1 MKERAMAERRI
12 RVGVIGAGT
21 FAEQCHVPGVQAHPR
36 AEVAA
41 LCARNRQRAAAMA
54 ARLGVP
60 EVITDYR
67 ELLARPD
74 IDAVTIVAPDS
85 LHMEI
90 AVAASQA
97 GKHVLCEKPLAQNAE
112 EARRMTEEAARSGL
126 IAMVAFTFRYMR
138 ALPELRRLVRE
149 GVIGTPFYAA
159 LQVHWGEVIRP
170 GAPIGWRQDLASCSG
185 GVWADGAAHL
195 FDVLAFALA
204 PVQEVCAQMVV
215 VPRPGGSPQPTNVD
229 LATCLAR
236 LHLEGERTSGYADRE
251 PGTVQVSILTSRV
264 DRPHETP
271 DEFQVLGTAG
281 ALSMPLTR
289 GQREHLHLLRPGG
302 ASWEPLPLPPD
313 ALTETPHALTRMM
326 GAFVDAILR
335 GHLDP
340 DHDPG
345 FAAGLH
351 TQLALDAGLRSARN
365 GTWERVPETT

>member
-1 MKERAMAERRI
+1 
-12 RVGVIGAGT
+12 
-21 FAEQCHVPGVQAHPR
+21 
-36 AEVAA
+36 
-41 LCARNRQRAAAMA
+41 MA

-60 EVITDYR
+60 GVITDYR

-74 IDAVTIVAPDS
+74 IDAVTIAAPDA
-85 LHMEI
+85 LHMEM
-90 AVAASQA
+90 AVAALQA

-149 GVIGTPFYAA
+149 GAIGTPFYAA

-170 GAPIGWRQDLASCSG
+170 GEPISWREDVESCSG
-185 GVWADGAAHL
+185 GVWADGASHL

-204 PVQEVCAQMVV
+204 PVQEVCAQMMV
-215 VPRPGGSPQPTNVD
+215 VPRPEGSPQPTNAD

-236 LHLEGERTSGYADRE
+236 LHLEGGEPSGCADRE
-251 PGTVQVSILTSRV
+251 SGTVQVSILTSRV
-264 DRPHETP
+264 DQPHGTP
-271 DEFQVLGTAG
+271 DELQVVGTAG

-289 GQREHLHLLRPGG
+289 GQHEHLHLVRPG

-313 ALTETPHALTRMM
+313 ALTEKPRALGRMM

-335 GHLDP
+335 GNLEPDRDP
-340 DHDPG
+340 D
-345 FAAGLH
+345 FTAGLH
-351 TQLALDAGLRSARN
+351 TQLALDAGLRSARS
-365 GTWERVPETT
+365 GTWERVPAT